1 MIVETFQILKWEE
14 GKEKMRRN
22 FAQVLKD
29 AKININEEYDTLY
42 RLFYLSYGEIGLREK
57 INNNFEKIHFRGTC
71 ITLDDFDNKYGFDFE
86 TYQAGIDEEYL
97 VSFCEYIY
105 NLILGSQAAGID
117 IFRYDLTR
125 LIMEQI
131 QKVIEEIG
139 YMETNQDDFIIFVEK
154 NSAAISVAEILPQEL
169 SYKVISYNHHSM
181 KGDVNGKKEILLQLA
196 TKLEAKREV
205 LKKANKVLESDLF
218 FLFNN
223 INIRH
228 NNCDKNGTKYK
239 AFVADMS
246 KEEIEKW
253 YDNTY
258 QMCLIA
264 FLEIEHLERK
274 DEIDKLKQN
283 MVG

>member
-1 MIVETFQILKWEE
+1 MTLGDFDY
-14 GKEKMRRN
+14 GKSN
-22 FAQVLKD
+22 
-29 AKININEEYDTLY
+29 
-42 RLFYLSYGEIGLREK
+42 LREK
-57 INNNFEKIHFRGTC
+57 INDDFVKIHFRGTC

-86 TYQAGIDEEYL
+86 TYQECIDEEFL
-97 VSFCEYIY
+97 VSFCEYVY
-105 NLILGSQAAGID
+105 NLTLGARAAGTG

-139 YMETNQDDFIIFVEK
+139 YMETNQDGFIIFVEK
-154 NSAAISVAEILPQEL
+154 NPSAMSVAEILPQEL
-169 SYKVISYNHHSM
+169 SYKVISYNHHLM
-181 KGDVNGKKEILLQLA
+181 KGDVKGKKEILLQLA
-196 TKLEAKREV
+196 TELEAKREV

-239 AFVADMS
+239 VFVADKS

-253 YDNTY
+253 YDDTY

-274 DEIDKLKQN
+274 VEIDRLKQN
-283 MVG
+283 MVE